1 LGALGGIKIGDSLK
15 GIAAGAFAKITG
27 GFKALTAN
35 KPQNLATPASDSPM
49 DAATSALTEAAGS
62 AIPGVPGIPNIPGGV
77 GAVTNVVN
85 GLPGANTGSIGTA
98 GVNQALQ
105 SVTGSI
111 PNGIPSLGPNLQNQL
126 IQAGTTAALASVGI
140 NPATISLAKNALSIA
155 SKLNLTSMAT
165 GGLPA
170 SAAADLQGSLA
181 SLGSGGS
188 VSVKAPTVITDSF
201 SFQSILG
208 QSKALLGDPKIPPL
222 NFGALN
228 IPKNATDPGTI
239 KQYDTLKGDLT
250 TQEDLQWDLR
260 RKYADAVEKYGSN
273 SSEAQSAE
281 APYKECLQKI
291 EQLRTQIAGLSIGT
305 SA

>member
-1 LGALGGIKIGDSLK
+1 
-15 GIAAGAFAKITG
+15 
-27 GFKALTAN
+27 
-35 KPQNLATPASDSPM
+35 
-49 DAATSALTEAAGS
+49 
-62 AIPGVPGIPNIPGGV
+62 
-77 GAVTNVVN
+77 
-85 GLPGANTGSIGTA
+85 
-98 GVNQALQ
+98 
-105 SVTGSI
+105 
-111 PNGIPSLGPNLQNQL
+111 
-126 IQAGTTAALASVGI
+126 
-140 NPATISLAKNALSIA
+140 
-155 SKLNLTSMAT
+155 MAT

-228 IPKNATDPGTI
+228 IPKNATDPGMI